1 MEPTPIDA
9 DDDVGIGKE
18 DSKLFKCFYVLI
30 FRVGHIYG
38 EGWR

>member
-18 DSKLFKCFYVLI
+18 GSSLFKCFYVFI